1 EREGGVKHGPF
12 IAWHGKDGKM
22 RARGEFREGKKYGDY
37 LEWHPNGQKKAEG
50 EYGDDEKSEGDW
62 KRWYDNGQLL
72 DEGEWKNG
80 EPVGEWT
87 IWHPNG
93 NKKEQGE
100 FEAGKKVEPWRRW
113 DVDGNEIL
121 PPESKDAPKKLML
134 RQFEISGAY
143 AEQDD
148 MSQPERPYSVSGTLK
163 WRPTYQLSRAFS
175 VRGGLGL
182 TPFKDQLDDS
192 IFIFGDLT
200 LTLGVQPLK
209 FLPVGLAIGGA
220 VAWWAST
227 GVVQPAIGTELFVPM
242 SLKLIAVKLT
252 GFTINGLFIP
262 RGDDE
267 DPSTQL
273 IRWGATLSF

>member
-1 EREGGVKHGPF
+1 MYTQTARKTLIWVIAFSMGAGLGAQSSGAEDILDQGDCPSGTELKGFGPPKDDSMGCEREGGVKHGPF

-37 LEWHPNGQKKAEG
+37 VEWHPNGQKKAEG

-87 IWHPNG
+87 IWHQNG

-113 DVDGNEIL
+113 DADGNEIL
-121 PPESKDAPKKLML
+121 PPESKDAPKKLTL

-143 AEQDD
+143 AVQDD

-192 IFIFGDLT
+192 I
-200 LTLGVQPLK
+200 
-209 FLPVGLAIGGA
+209 
-220 VAWWAST
+220 
-227 GVVQPAIGTELFVPM
+227 
-242 SLKLIAVKLT
+242 
-252 GFTINGLFIP
+252 
-262 RGDDE
+262 
-267 DPSTQL
+267 
-273 IRWGATLSF
+273 